1 MQSDVHTAAA
11 PQRTHILTVALGLGS
26 FGLGLVLSIVT
37 GAGFF
42 DIALQVFGL
51 YTLLTWWFKT
61 YELHPE
67 ELIVRDGV
75 LQRRTRVVPYRR
87 VQQIDVRRSLL
98 MQVFGLAELRIE
110 TAGSREGTVNLALL
124 DVRVADGLREHVLRR
139 RAASHSSGTS
149 GSVAEAGASAAAATA
164 VAYPLLEIGGGQ
176 LVLAAVTAT
185 TPIVLLA
192 IAGAIALPSIALAV
206 AVDPVWISLAIG
218 MLVFGAIAALV
229 TLVAYVL
236 NYAGYRLDV
245 AGDELQL
252 SYGLLEKQHVHV
264 PRARVQHVVIVD
276 NPVQRALGLVSMHVR
291 SAASVTSAGG
301 ISGRVDIPIVRRDA
315 LPLLLPHV
323 LGDVTASTPSLTP
336 RPPAARRRGIVRRV
350 AVLVVPAT
358 VALVVSPP
366 IGVLAIAVAAGAGYL
381 WGRAAHALA
390 GYAAAPPVAAFAAG
404 VFRHELHLVPVRR
417 VQSARTRQSPFQR
430 RSKLGTI
437 LLDIAGTRTAP
448 SLYDGDETIAR
459 DIRRRVPLATAPS
472 TNVPGDPVAG

>member
-1 MQSDVHTAAA
+1 MQSDVQTGAA
-11 PQRTHILTVALGLGS
+11 PQRTHVLTVALGLGS
-26 FGLGLVLSIVT
+26 FGLGLTLSIAT
-37 GAGFF
+37 GAGFL

-61 YELHPE
+61 YELQAD

-98 MQVFGLAELRIE
+98 MQAFGLAELRIE

-124 DVRVADGLREHVLRR
+124 DVRVADGLREQMLRR
-139 RAASHSSGTS
+139 RAAYQAS
-149 GSVAEAGASAAAATA
+149 GSPDHLEAAASTSAAPA
-164 VAYPLLEIGGGQ
+164 VAYPLLELSGGQ
-176 LVLAAVTAT
+176 LVLAAATST
-185 TPIVLLA
+185 TPLVLAA
-192 IAGAIALPSIALAV
+192 IAGAIALPSIALAI

-218 MLVFGAIAALV
+218 MLVFSAIAALV

-236 NYAGYRLDV
+236 NYAGYRLTV

-276 NPVQRALGLVSMHVR
+276 NPLQRALGLVSMHVR

-301 ISGRVDIPIVRRDA
+301 ISGRVDIPMVRGQA
-315 LPLLLPHV
+315 LPGLLPHV
-323 LGDVTASTPSLTP
+323 LGDVAASTPPLSP
-336 RPPAARRRGIVRRV
+336 RPAAARRRGIVRRV

-366 IGVLAIAVAAGAGYL
+366 IGALAIALAAGGGYL
-381 WGRAAHALA
+381 WGRTAHVLA
-390 GYAAAPPVAAFAAG
+390 GYASAPPVAAFAAG
-404 VFRHELHLVPVRR
+404 VFRHEVHLVPIRR

-430 RSKLGTI
+430 RSKLSTI
-437 LLDIAGTRTAP
+437 ELDIAGTRTAP
-448 SLYDGDETIAR
+448 SLYDADEAIAR

-472 TNVPGDPVAG
+472 KNLPGDPAPAG